1 MGLRLPWRHPV
12 RVLGHWSTAP
22 AGSGQASA
30 RRLYPGSERRHR
42 NRTKSRKKLGGRSP
56 RGVYSPPDCL
66 RGGMTQTSE
75 LKPMPLVPR
84 PDPSFSTQR
93 LQGLL
98 DRLQAGDPA
107 AQDELLRRLNDKE
120 PRCPKTA

>member
-1 MGLRLPWRHPV
+1 LALFP
-12 RVLGHWSTAP
+12 
-22 AGSGQASA
+22 Q
-30 RRLYPGSERRHR
+30 
-42 NRTKSRKKLGGRSP
+42 
-56 RGVYSPPDCL
+56 
-66 RGGMTQTSE
+66 
-75 LKPMPLVPR
+75 
-84 PDPSFSTQR
+84 PDPSFSTHR

>member
-1 MGLRLPWRHPV
+1 
-12 RVLGHWSTAP
+12 
-22 AGSGQASA
+22 
-30 RRLYPGSERRHR
+30 
-42 NRTKSRKKLGGRSP
+42 
-56 RGVYSPPDCL
+56 
-66 RGGMTQTSE
+66 MTQTSE

-84 PDPSFSTQR
+84 PDPSFSTHR